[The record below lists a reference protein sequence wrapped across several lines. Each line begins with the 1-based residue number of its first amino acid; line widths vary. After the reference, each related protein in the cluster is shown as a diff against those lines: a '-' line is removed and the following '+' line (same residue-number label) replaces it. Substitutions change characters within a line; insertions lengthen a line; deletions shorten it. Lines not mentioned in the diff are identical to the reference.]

1 MAKPIRALEL
11 HYPMIQF
18 SINRIMQISD
28 SEAVIINLGAP
39 SASVD
44 STLLDLHISSHH
56 TQRHS
61 IIVRT

>member
-1 MAKPIRALEL
+1 MAKPIRDLEL
-11 HYPMIQF
+11 HYPKIQF
-18 SINRIMQISD
+18 LIKRIVQISD
-28 SEAVIINLGAP
+28 SKAVIINLGAP

-44 STLLDLHISSHH
+44 STLLDLHNSSYH

>member
-18 SINRIMQISD
+18 SINRIMQMSD
-28 SEAVIINLGAP
+28 SEAVIINLVAP
-39 SASVD
+39 SASVG
-44 STLLDLHISSHH
+44 STLLDLHISSYH
-56 TQRHS
+56 TQLHS